1 MNLVP
6 PLDLKAEYAEI
17 KSQIKKRVDRFFKS
31 GRYILGSEVDEFER
45 NFAKFVGTK
54 YAVGVASGTDAILLP
69 LMAHDVKSGDEIITT
84 PFTFIAT
91 ATSIVRLGAKPVFV
105 DIDPNTYNLDPN
117 LIKKKITSKTRGII
131 VVHLYGNPCR
141 MDEINA
147 IAKQR
152 NLFVIEDCAQACGAS
167 YRKKRVGSF
176 GNAGAFSF
184 YPTKTLGAAGDAGIV
199 TLNDHNLYEKIR
211 SLRHHGDDGRHHAYN
226 HVRIGINSRLDEI
239 QAAVL
244 NVKLGFL
251 LKWNKQ
257 RQSHA
262 DYYDR
267 HIKKLRNPDLVL
279 LQITSASKPVYHQY
293 VLRIKHGKRDQVLS
307 HLRSDGIQAA
317 VYYPTP
323 LHFQPCFRFLGHRKG
338 DFPVSEQAAQE
349 VLSLPLFP
357 QIKKSQ
363 QARILSSLSSL

>member
-184 YPTKTLGAAGDAGIV
+184 
-199 TLNDHNLYEKIR
+199 
-211 SLRHHGDDGRHHAYN
+211 
-226 HVRIGINSRLDEI
+226 
-239 QAAVL
+239 
-244 NVKLGFL
+244 
-251 LKWNKQ
+251 
-257 RQSHA
+257 
-262 DYYDR
+262 
-267 HIKKLRNPDLVL
+267 
-279 LQITSASKPVYHQY
+279 
-293 VLRIKHGKRDQVLS
+293 
-307 HLRSDGIQAA
+307 
-317 VYYPTP
+317 
-323 LHFQPCFRFLGHRKG
+323 
-338 DFPVSEQAAQE
+338 
-349 VLSLPLFP
+349 
-357 QIKKSQ
+357 
-363 QARILSSLSSL
+363 